1 MKRICPLYYV
11 QDSKIFINMQILC
24 DKMPSVCLIVIE
36 GLFWEFFESWE
47 RGIMCM
53 PENTIYDRV
62 LKTEAHDRKQL
73 AIPLV
78 NEIYREQYQG
88 QEEIEF
94 LEGEHYIRNA
104 EGYIEKR
111 TTDCYFKV
119 KSTYEQKYHIEV
131 QSTPDTS
138 MVQRIYE
145 YDSAIA
151 YEYRNMSGARLTVKF
166 PRSAV
171 VFLRHTKNTPDSLEI
186 VVEME
191 EGSIIQKI
199 PVMKLQNY
207 TLDEILEKN
216 LLILIPFHIFVYE
229 NKFMVYNKDERQL
242 EELIQVYKRIV
253 LHLNMLVE
261 SGAIEGYDRYLIASM
276 TVKVVEHLAK
286 DYDKLVEGVK
296 KVMDGG
302 FIDYPGRESY
312 LAGREAGRYEGRNEG
327 ALNVYISLLKDGI
340 ITLGEVAKRLDISE
354 EKVKSYL

>member
-1 MKRICPLYYV
+1 
-11 QDSKIFINMQILC
+11 
-24 DKMPSVCLIVIE
+24 
-36 GLFWEFFESWE
+36 
-47 RGIMCM
+47 MCM
-53 PENTIYDRV
+53 PEKTIYDRV

-78 NEIYREQYQG
+78 NEIYCEQYQG

-104 EGYIEKR
+104 EGHIEKR

-119 KSTYEQKYHIEV
+119 KSTYKQKYHIEV
-131 QSTPDTS
+131 QSTPDTSISVQLFRNRYTS

-151 YEYRNMSGARLTVKF
+151 YECRNMSGARLTVKF

-191 EGSIIQKI
+191 EGSIMQKI

-216 LLILIPFHIFVYE
+216 LLILILFHIFVYE
-229 NKFMVYNKDERQL
+229 NKFIVYNEDERKL

-312 LAGREAGRYEGRNEG
+312 LAGRAAGRNEGRNEG
-327 ALNVYISLLKDGI
+327 ALNAYISLLKDGI

-354 EKVKSYL
+354 EKVKTYL